1 MCEIKSQEIIMKYET
16 VQKIVW
22 PCRLIDVKLR
32 TNRRNGFKFVVA
44 KLGKCDTGE
53 FLRSVIMNEHTYDFL
68 QSEMSIRK
76 RHTIER
82 IVIRPHNNVY
92 HILQWDDVDRG
103 ICTREHLDEVQRDNE
118 GKPIPFNQIVIYANL
133 DNKNL
138 FTVDK
143 VLDKEYIEVNSPIVQ
158 SYLNFNNQQDF
169 LKQQEE
175 RRKRRESDYDQM
187 MSDLYDAYEE
197 KRYSDMDMSEEER
210 VMSALE
216 NGNGELCGF

>member
-1 MCEIKSQEIIMKYET
+1 MIY
-16 VQKIVW
+16 KIAQNLRW
-22 PCRLIDVKLR
+22 SCRVTDVKLK
-32 TNRRNGFKFVVA
+32 TNRANGSKFVVA
-44 KLGKCDTGE
+44 KLGKYDTGE
-53 FLRSVIMNEHTYDFL
+53 FLRSIIFFREAIYGQLV
-68 QSEMSIRK
+68 SEIQTKK

-158 SYLNFNNQQDF
+158 SYLNFNNQQYF

>member
-1 MCEIKSQEIIMKYET
+1 MQYNII
-16 VQKIVW
+16 QKIKL
-22 PCRLIDVKLR
+22 PCRVIDVKLR

-82 IVIRPHNNVY
+82 IVIRPQNNVY
-92 HILQWDDVDRG
+92 HILQWDNVDRG
-103 ICTREHLDEVQRDNE
+103 ICTREHIDEVQRDNE
-118 GKPIPFNQIVIYANL
+118 GKPILFNQIVVFANL
-133 DNKNL
+133 DNMDL
-138 FTVDK
+138 FTANEV
-143 VLDKEYIEVNSPIVQ
+143 VDKEYIEVNSPIIQ
-158 SYLNFNNQQDF
+158 NYLNFNNQQHY
-169 LKQQEE
+169 LMHQEE
-175 RRKRRESDYDQM
+175 RRKHREADYDQM
-187 MSDLYDAYEE
+187 MGDFHDAYEE

>member
-1 MCEIKSQEIIMKYET
+1 MKYET

-32 TNRRNGFKFVVA
+32 TNRWNGFKFVVA

-82 IVIRPHNNVY
+82 IVIRPQNNVY

-103 ICTREHLDEVQRDNE
+103 ICTREHIDEVQRDNE
-118 GKPIPFNQIVIYANL
+118 GKPILFNQIVVFANL
-133 DNKNL
+133 DNMDL
-138 FTVDK
+138 FTANEV
-143 VLDKEYIEVNSPIVQ
+143 VDKEYIEVNSPIIQ
-158 SYLNFNNQQDF
+158 NYLNFNNQQYF

>member
-1 MCEIKSQEIIMKYET
+1 MQYSII
-16 VQKIVW
+16 QKLIW
-22 PCRLIDVKLR
+22 PCRLIDVQLQTTR
-32 TNRRNGFKFVVA
+32 SNGFKFVVA
-44 KLGKCDTGE
+44 KLGKYNTGE
-53 FLRSVIMNEHTYDFL
+53 FLRSVLLHEGTYNAL
-68 QSEMSIRK
+68 ISEMHTRQF
-76 RHTIER
+76 HTIER
-82 IVIRPHNNVY
+82 IVIRPQNNVY

-158 SYLNFNNQQDF
+158 SYLNFNNQQYF

-197 KRYSDMDMSEEER
+197 KRYSDMNMSEEER

>member
-1 MCEIKSQEIIMKYET
+1 MQYNIIK
-16 VQKIVW
+16 KIKL
-22 PCRLIDVKLR
+22 PCRVVDVQLR
-32 TNRRNGFKFVVA
+32 ATRSNGAKFVVA
-44 KLGKCDTGE
+44 KLGKYDTGE
-53 FLRSVIMNEHTYDFL
+53 FLRSIIFFREAIYGQLV
-68 QSEMSIRK
+68 SEIQTKK

-92 HILQWDDVDRG
+92 HILQWDDDDRG

-158 SYLNFNNQQDF
+158 SYLNFNNQQYF

-197 KRYSDMDMSEEER
+197 KRYSDMSEEER